1 MCSPITGSSTCLHLQ
16 LRQAHAH
23 LSQSSETFAPIPESA
38 DPGASLWHRAVS
50 TPIRPQWQTLRPE
63 YSQSRSVGLPLP
75 PRSTSPW
82 AEVVSAI
89 GCRELRRPAL

>member
-1 MCSPITGSSTCLHLQ
+1 MCSPITGSSTCMHLQ
-16 LRQAHAH
+16 LKQERAH
-23 LSQSSETFAPIPESA
+23 LLQSSETFAPTPESA
-38 DPGASLWHRAVS
+38 DPGVWLWHRVVS
-50 TPIRPQWQTLRPE
+50 TPTRLQWQTLRQE

-82 AEVVSAI
+82 AEAVSTI